1 MRSFDT
7 LSDAGYTENIAKVG
21 GAFMFR
27 KNCQLLWQLA
37 FVAFLILNLTTTT
50 IAAQADLEGFSED
63 RIKAI
68 ETAIEPVLKG
78 QPVTD
83 IPEEDRQLL
92 FLAELL
98 FSDSYELFLGHGEYL
113 ADVKHDYTQ
122 AIPRL
127 KRAFELKPEELAILE
142 KLAECHQALKQD
154 SDEVSCWETLREL
167 LDEDES
173 PTKHDL
179 RKRVMVNLERM
190 ARENA
195 MMMRAGR
202 RFIIYTPVDNSY
214 AYVTNELTD
223 ERLEEVYLQVTG
235 DLSCVPAF
243 RTSILA
249 LDPIKFE
256 EVSPTSWAGGF
267 AQGGKSMTVQAENF
281 PRSEPGTRLA
291 ARKMLL
297 HEFTHNIIFILGKG
311 TCPTWLNEGLAVFS
325 EKKDDGFTEF
335 KPYVPAPSDIM
346 TIAELDQEFID
357 IRALGKQ
364 SLERVF
370 KAYQLAGLYARF
382 LIQNSTMAAP
392 RQIINCLKGNMTID
406 EALKTAVDLDTIQF
420 ENDFKAW
427 VAELAKN

>member
-1 MRSFDT
+1 MGFVLFLVFSFA
-7 LSDAGYTENIAKVG
+7 LSS
-21 GAFMFR
+21 F
-27 KNCQLLWQLA
+27 
-37 FVAFLILNLTTTT
+37 
-50 IAAQADLEGFSED
+50 AAETDLVGFSED
-63 RIKAI
+63 RIKEI
-68 ETAIEPVLKG
+68 KESVEPVLKG

-83 IPEEDRQLL
+83 LPEADRQLL
-92 FLAELL
+92 FLAEML
-98 FSDSYELFLGHGEYL
+98 FADSYELFLSHGEYL

-127 KRAFELKPEELAILE
+127 KRAYELKPEELTILE
-142 KLAECHQALKQD
+142 KLAECHQALKQAA
-154 SDEVSCWETLREL
+154 DEVSCWETLREL

-173 PTKHDL
+173 AEKHDL

-214 AYVTNELTD
+214 AYATNELTD

-249 LDPIKFE
+249 LDPVKFK
-256 EVSPTSWAGGF
+256 EVSPASWAGGF
-267 AQGGKSMTVQAENF
+267 AQGGKSMTVPAESF
-281 PRSEPGTRLA
+281 PRSEPGTRLP
-291 ARKMLL
+291 ARKLVL
-297 HEFTHNIIFILGKG
+297 HEFTHNIVHILGKG

-335 KPYVPAPSDIM
+335 KPYAPAPADIM

-357 IRALGKQ
+357 IRALDNG

-382 LIQNSTMAAP
+382 IIQNSTMAAP
-392 RQIINCLKGNMTID
+392 RQIINCLKAGMTID
-406 EALKTAVDLDTIQF
+406 EALKTAIDLDTNEF
-420 ENDFKAW
+420 ESGFKAW